1 MQACFTVGSYLL
13 VVHVVFVPTPDV
25 FWIHR
30 VPRRG
35 RGHIIRIYMNVTSA
49 IFKPDEHEANSTYV
63 RAVAMIE
70 DTLKLLLG
78 YFHRAQL
85 VHETIGGR
93 NDTASANAS
102 HSAAHTRLVGGFL
115 QCNLQLKRD
124 TEGLERERNGIH

>member
-1 MQACFTVGSYLL
+1 MSFGSTAYLGEEGGTL
-13 VVHVVFVPTPDV
+13 
-25 FWIHR
+25 ILC
-30 VPRRG
+30 
-35 RGHIIRIYMNVTSA
+35 IYVTSA

-124 TEGLERERNGIH
+124 TQGLERERNGIHQ